1 MIRVYVGALMMVGGI
16 AAFIEAHSNHP
27 VAAYVPVPQSPMQE
41 LQLERAGLSGASTGT
56 PASGLTPTAYDLLH
70 IAGWALLLLGSLTVI
85 LGLIGYLRTTP
96 RMTHE
101 AT

>member
-1 MIRVYVGALMMVGGI
+1 MMIGGI

-27 VAAYVPVPQSPMQE
+27 VAAYVPPSSSSPLQE
-41 LQLERAGLSGASTGT
+41 LQLERAGVTGSAT

-70 IAGWALLLLGSLTVI
+70 IAGWALLLLGGLTVV
-85 LGLIGYLRTTP
+85 LGLIGYLRSP

-101 AT
+101 AA